1 MSRMKHKL
9 FRTCAIF
16 LAHIVMDCYRKDG
29 LKHFETF
36 FLFSGTTSPVRLRF
50 DMNASRTILL
60 VDDDTEMRRML
71 ATYLVGRGFIVV
83 QANDGEDALRQVARA
98 RPDLVLSDQMMPRM
112 DGLELVR
119 RLRAAGDQLP
129 VVMMTARGET
139 IDRII
144 GLEFGCD
151 DYVPKPFDPRELAAR
166 IDAVLRRA
174 PPAPAF
180 VDPALGV
187 LAIGSARFD
196 PQARTLERGEGPSR
210 EVTRLTSGEAALLA
224 RLCSHPHV
232 ALSRDV
238 LIETIHGEAGAV
250 ADRAVDVAIVRLRKL
265 VEADPSRPRHIQ
277 TVRGVGYSF
286 IPGDAVASDR

>member
-1 MSRMKHKL
+1 
-9 FRTCAIF
+9 
-16 LAHIVMDCYRKDG
+16 
-29 LKHFETF
+29 
-36 FLFSGTTSPVRLRF
+36 
-50 DMNASRTILL
+50 MNSTRTILV
-60 VDDDTEMRRML
+60 VDDDAEMRRML
-71 ATYLVGRGFIVV
+71 AAYLAGRNFAVV
-83 QANDGEDALRQVARA
+83 QASDGEEALRQVARA

-119 RLRAAGDQLP
+119 RLRGGGDLLP

-139 IDRII
+139 IDRIV

-151 DYVPKPFDPRELAAR
+151 DYVAKPFDPRELVAR
-166 IDAVLRRA
+166 IEAVLRRA

-187 LAIGSARFD
+187 FAIGSARFD
-196 PQARTLERGEGPSR
+196 PQARTLERGEGPTR
-210 EVTRLTSGEAALLA
+210 EVIRLTSGEAALLA

-265 VEADPSRPRHIQ
+265 LEADPSRPRHIQ

-286 IPGDAVASDR
+286 IPSDGEAGGR